1 MGKLIGKI
9 AIVTGG
15 GRGIG
20 RVITEAYLEEDAGV
34 ITAAR
39 EKAEIEGLVE
49 EAGPEKALALVAD
62 VTDPEDC
69 ERVVTGTVERFEGR
83 RARQQRRVRDEVRKL
98 RLPYRA
104 NPLLGGGLRGL
115 EIEG

>member
-1 MGKLIGKI
+1 LGKLTGKI

-15 GRGIG
+15 RRGIG
-20 RVITEAYLEEDAGV
+20 RIITEAYLEEDAGV

-39 EKAEIEGLVE
+39 EKAEIEGLVK

-69 ERVVTGTVERFEGR
+69 ERVVTGTVERFGKVDVLVNNAGR
-83 RARQQRRVRDEVRKL
+83 GMKYVSSDFLTEPTRFWEANSEVWK
-98 RLPYRA
+98 
-104 NPLLGGGLRGL
+104 
-115 EIEG
+115 